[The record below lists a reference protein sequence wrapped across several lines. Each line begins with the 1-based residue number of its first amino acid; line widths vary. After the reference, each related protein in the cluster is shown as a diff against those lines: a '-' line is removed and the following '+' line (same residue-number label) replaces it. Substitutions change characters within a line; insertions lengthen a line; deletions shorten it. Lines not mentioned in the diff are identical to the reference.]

1 MRTTEPHFFSKF
13 GPGGFGYGFPLASA
27 SASRICWRVAATGSL
42 SGPDIPAQLRTVA
55 LAGGQVACPV
65 VPLADRIDQ
74 LEAALSTMSPAPP
87 KVDTAA
93 LDEKLGLLARARD
106 GGALSES
113 IYDKAK
119 RDLEK

>member
-1 MRTTEPHFFSKF
+1 MSPSPSTSLV
-13 GPGGFGYGFPLASA
+13 G
-27 SASRICWRVAATGSL
+27 VAATGSL

-74 LEAALSTMSPAPP
+74 LEAALSTMAAAPP

-93 LDEKLGLLARARD
+93 LDEKLGLREA
-106 GGALSES
+106 
-113 IYDKAK
+113 
-119 RDLEK
+119 